1 MAITYNP
8 IIDYCRLMLKRLR
21 RPLIQHCFNKQNE
34 VIDALTKKRA
44 SMEAFERSLIFVVPP
59 IYVAKHVR
67 ADITGTSVTRKTNL
81 PNANQVSLSL
91 ASYFVDLG

>member
-1 MAITYNP
+1 
-8 IIDYCRLMLKRLR
+8 
-21 RPLIQHCFNKQNE
+21 
-34 VIDALTKKRA
+34 
-44 SMEAFERSLIFVVPP
+44 MEAFERSLIFVVPP